1 MSAAPAGRSGPVD
14 PESLAGA
21 MRGLRALDA
30 LAQLTA
36 EDLRR
41 LTVWWTATVAQLR
54 GATFVDALADAAAEH
69 GMTPPP
75 LGSDPLAWCD
85 QELAAIAR
93 ALQLILKA
101 RGELGYGDHQH

>member
-1 MSAAPAGRSGPVD
+1 MSAVTPGRSGPTG
-14 PESLAGA
+14 PEALASA

-41 LTVWWTATVAQLR
+41 LMVWWSATVAQLR
-54 GATFVDALADAAAEH
+54 GATFVDALADAAAER
-69 GMTPPP
+69 GVTPPP
-75 LGSDPLAWCD
+75 LGSDPVAWCD
-85 QELAAIAR
+85 QELAAVAR
-93 ALQLILKA
+93 ALQLIMRA